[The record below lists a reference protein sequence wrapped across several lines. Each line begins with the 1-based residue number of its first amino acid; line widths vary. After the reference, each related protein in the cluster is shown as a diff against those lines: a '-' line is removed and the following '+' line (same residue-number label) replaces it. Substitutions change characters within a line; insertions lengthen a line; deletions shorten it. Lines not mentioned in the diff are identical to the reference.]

1 MKKHLLKTLLLSLL
15 MLTNIPLPLASFS
28 QNSNQEQ
35 NPVSKTYSMEQVI
48 QLVKE
53 IEEDAS
59 SSIAEAYEEGYK
71 AALLEVKP
79 EAIATSALNEQLQ
92 KDVEQL
98 KKDKSKAGWT
108 GALIGGAAGVIVTS
122 VVFICVGIARP

>member
-1 MKKHLLKTLLLSLL
+1 M
-15 MLTNIPLPLASFS
+15 
-28 QNSNQEQ
+28 
-35 NPVSKTYSMEQVI
+35 
-48 QLVKE
+48 KE

-79 EAIATSALNEQLQ
+79 ESLATEALNEQLQ

-108 GALIGGAAGVIVTS
+108 GALIGGATGVVVTS
-122 VVFICVGIARP
+122 VIFIIVGIARP

>member
-1 MKKHLLKTLLLSLL
+1 
-15 MLTNIPLPLASFS
+15 
-28 QNSNQEQ
+28 
-35 NPVSKTYSMEQVI
+35 MEQVI

-79 EAIATSALNEQLQ
+79 ESAATLALNEQLQ

-98 KKDKSKAGWT
+98 KKDKTKAGWT
-108 GALIGGAAGVIVTS
+108 GALIGGAAGIVVTS
-122 VVFICVGIARP
+122 VIFICIGIARP

>member
-1 MKKHLLKTLLLSLL
+1 
-15 MLTNIPLPLASFS
+15 
-28 QNSNQEQ
+28 
-35 NPVSKTYSMEQVI
+35 MEQVI

-79 EAIATSALNEQLQ
+79 EAIATLALNEQLQ

-108 GALIGGAAGVIVTS
+108 GALIGGATGVVVTS
-122 VVFICVGIARP
+122 VIFICVGFARP